1 MKKMILAF
9 IAVLALSTGAYA
21 QNNDQSKKMTPQ
33 EMVQKRTDRIVQKY
47 GLDSNQAK
55 QLFELNQ
62 KYAGKMGPMGMRG
75 QGMRGQGM
83 NGQGMRGQGM
93 RGQGMNG
100 QGMNQQRQRP
110 SLEDMQKR
118 VEQMKADSAAYHQ
131 GLQKIMTKDQYEKF
145 MNDRQSF
152 RQNAGQ
158 HKNGGKALE

>member
-83 NGQGMRGQGM
+83 NGQGM
-93 RGQGMNG
+93 NG

>member
-21 QNNDQSKKMTPQ
+21 QNNDQRMKMTPQ
-33 EMVQKRTDRIVQKY
+33 EMIQKRTDRIVQKY

-55 QLFELNQ
+55 QLLELNQ
-62 KYAGKMGPMGMRG
+62 KYAGKMGAMGMRG
-75 QGMRGQGM
+75 PG
-83 NGQGMRGQGM
+83 RGQGM

-145 MNDRQSF
+145 MNDRQNF

-158 HKNGGKALE
+158 HRNGGNPTE

>member
-21 QNNDQSKKMTPQ
+21 QNNDQRMKMTPQ
-33 EMVQKRTDRIVQKY
+33 EMIQKRTDRIVQKY

-55 QLFELNQ
+55 QLLELNQ
-62 KYAGKMGPMGMRG
+62 KYAGKMGTMGMRG
-75 QGMRGQGM
+75 QGMRGQG
-83 NGQGMRGQGM
+83 QGMRGQGM
-93 RGQGMNG
+93 NGQGMNG

-118 VEQMKADSAAYHQ
+118 IEQMKADSAAYHQ

-145 MNDRQSF
+145 MNDRQNF

-158 HKNGGKALE
+158 HRNGGNPTE